1 MWLITSHKINYEL
14 SIRGLIIKSKRK
26 ANNKKEKSKQTT
38 SAISVIPRILE
49 SLAKLSNGL
58 GNTNQELEE
67 KQCTVQEISLL
78 IFYAVANESQCNSD
92 QTGYLEKNSD
102 QHHQNF
108 HSPRVTNPS
117 NDCTASYVLPNLDH
131 DNDKKRFLKI
141 HINVRSCFIQKW

>member
-49 SLAKLSNGL
+49 SLAKVSNGL

-92 QTGYLEKNSD
+92 QTSDLEKNSD
-102 QHHQNF
+102 EHQQNF
-108 HSPRVTNPS
+108 HSPRGTNQA
-117 NDCTASYVLPNLDH
+117 TIELL
-131 DNDKKRFLKI
+131 
-141 HINVRSCFIQKW
+141 QWQ